1 MKILFDMASIFPA
14 PNGVVAHGGAEYT
27 KTVFDYCI
35 RRIDFEKNEVWLYV
49 PYYDE
54 RAERFIDC
62 YKDFPI
68 QFYQPTN
75 PSEMQVFLNKEK
87 FNVIYSG
94 LVVGN
99 FLTLKLPPET
109 KYILTEHGLRGIET
123 RFDTHFVRTERK
135 KFKNIIK
142 MLMSVFCKRFYEKA
156 KVKKYSKQF
165 LFHNNIEVFTVSNH
179 SKFAIE
185 YYYPY
190 LFGKTHVGY
199 SPMKLNYGS
208 LDEDILNRNGL
219 EKKKFILLISA
230 NRGEKNCLRGVEAIN
245 LLLRKNLLPD
255 GYKIVLA
262 GVNYKKPFTKLTKQ
276 YTDRYCLL
284 QYLETAELEA
294 LYCNA
299 HLFLYPTVNEG
310 FGYPPLEAMKYGTP
324 VATSAVCSIP
334 EVCGDCV
341 LYFNPYDIHEIA
353 NRIMQSFDEQIVTA
367 KKRLMAER
375 LAYIGKRQEE
385 GLALLYKHIMDE
397 SA

>member
-142 MLMSVFCKRFYEKA
+142 MLMSVFA
-156 KVKKYSKQF
+156 
-165 LFHNNIEVFTVSNH
+165 NVFTKKQRSRNTA
-179 SKFAIE
+179 SSFCFTTTLK
-185 YYYPY
+185 
-190 LFGKTHVGY
+190 
-199 SPMKLNYGS
+199 S
-208 LDEDILNRNGL
+208 LPCRTILNSL
-219 EKKKFILLISA
+219 
-230 NRGEKNCLRGVEAIN
+230 
-245 LLLRKNLLPD
+245 
-255 GYKIVLA
+255 
-262 GVNYKKPFTKLTKQ
+262 
-276 YTDRYCLL
+276 
-284 QYLETAELEA
+284 
-294 LYCNA
+294 
-299 HLFLYPTVNEG
+299 
-310 FGYPPLEAMKYGTP
+310 
-324 VATSAVCSIP
+324 
-334 EVCGDCV
+334 
-341 LYFNPYDIHEIA
+341 
-353 NRIMQSFDEQIVTA
+353 
-367 KKRLMAER
+367 
-375 LAYIGKRQEE
+375 
-385 GLALLYKHIMDE
+385 
-397 SA
+397 